1 MRSIGLACCLVCATV
16 PFAAA
21 QEARPA
27 AGETETAFWRAPR
40 VELDLRSLA
49 PAPVELVAGPDR
61 TRDFALLQIGDVV
74 PSPDVKIGA
83 AYMPNDDTGYRLV
96 PGGLKVGALPYGD
109 RTYKITKLDA
119 PFAGLPLLQTK
130 NGHKSVLDGRFS
142 VVVAAAQ
149 PCLVFVALS
158 QGCLETYKEHGTP
171 AWLQE
176 FAPTGHK
183 LATDNASYLVF
194 VKKAAAGR
202 IAFGPPCSSSSSM
215 YFAFFATDKQ
225 EEPTRRTIE

>member
-1 MRSIGLACCLVCATV
+1 VCATV

-21 QEARPA
+21 QEAKPA
-27 AGETETAFWRAPR
+27 ADEPKTAFWLAPK
-40 VELDLRSLA
+40 VELDLRGLA

-61 TRDFALLQIGDVV
+61 TRPFALLQIGNIV
-74 PSPDVKIGA
+74 PSPDYKSAGPYV
-83 AYMPNDDTGYRLV
+83 PDDDKGYRLV
-96 PGGLKVGALPYGD
+96 PGGLKVATPPYGD
-109 RTYKITKLDA
+109 RTYKISKLDA

-130 NGHKSVLDGRFS
+130 MGHKSVLDGRFS

-149 PCLVFVALS
+149 PCLVFVALDER
-158 QGCLETYKEHGTP
+158 CLEIYEAHGAP

-183 LATDNASYLVF
+183 LNTDEPGMAEDNASYLVF

-202 IAFGPPCSSSSSM
+202 ITFGPPCTSSGTTM
-215 YFAFFATDKQ
+215 YFAFFATDK
-225 EEPTRRTIE
+225 